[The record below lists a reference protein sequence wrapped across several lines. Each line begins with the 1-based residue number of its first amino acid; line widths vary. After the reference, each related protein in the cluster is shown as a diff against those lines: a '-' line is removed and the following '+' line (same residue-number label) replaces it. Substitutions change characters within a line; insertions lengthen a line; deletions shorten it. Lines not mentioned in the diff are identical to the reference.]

1 MWNLRWNIYSKI
13 MFRSFVGQYERSEA
27 RHFNPLSPYIKNSNT
42 ANKVKGFTLIEF
54 VLVIIILGIM
64 SVGIAGFITL
74 STQTYLNVTERD
86 ELLANAR
93 FVVERLNREI
103 RNALPNSLRLT
114 NAGQCLEFTPI
125 IESTTYTDIP
135 VAPETARNTI
145 NVIKF
150 DEAFDTS
157 WNAVVYPLNTDDVY
171 GNNNKVHGVDSIVET
186 GDEWVITLDNNVLY
200 KEESP
205 TQRIYFING
214 TVEYCL
220 TSEHELER
228 DSVIMAEDIYN
239 TAPFVINDA
248 TLQRNAM
255 IQIKLNFMR
264 GDENIV
270 FNNETHI
277 VNVP

>member
-1 MWNLRWNIYSKI
+1 MTLSKK
-13 MFRSFVGQYERSEA
+13 A
-27 RHFNPLSPYIKNSNT
+27 NTANT
-42 ANKVKGFTLIEF
+42 ANKTKGFTLLELII
-54 VLVIIILGIM
+54 VIIILGVM

-74 STQTYLNVTERD
+74 STQTYLNVSERD

-93 FVVERLNREI
+93 FVTERLNREI
-103 RNALPNSLRLT
+103 RNAVPNSLRLT

-255 IQIKLNFMR
+255 LQVTLHFTRDNE
-264 GDENIV
+264 DYV
-270 FNNETHI
+270 FNNDIHI
-277 VNVP
+277 NNVP